1 VVGHSPRRQF
11 DKKFGRLRHGPK
23 TDLSAELLVG
33 LSIGLALTAALSWGV
48 SDFIGGVTSKR
59 LPLMW
64 VLLCTQCV
72 GLAIVLPFA
81 LGRGAPAF
89 DTASVLFAIGGSISG
104 LIGIAALYRAISLG
118 VASIAAPISGTGA
131 ILPVAFGLARGEPAR
146 LPQEIGIACA
156 LLGIL
161 LAAQTGEEQ
170 AHLGKDARIGIA
182 FAILAAV
189 GFGGFFI
196 LLHEASTRDVLW
208 AVSIQRA
215 TGVGVLGL
223 MLLAARPPFRARW
236 TDAPRL
242 VVVGT
247 LDQSANVLY
256 GFSSTLGL
264 VSLSSVLVSLYPMVT
279 TLLAR
284 FLLNERMSNVQKGG
298 IALAIAGAALVA
310 GG

>member
-1 VVGHSPRRQF
+1 M
-11 DKKFGRLRHGPK
+11 
-23 TDLSAELLVG
+23 G
-33 LSIGLALTAALSWGV
+33 LSVGLALTAALSWGI

-81 LGRGAPAF
+81 LVRGVPAF
-89 DTASVLFAIGGSISG
+89 DSASVLFAIGGSISG
-104 LIGIAALYRAISLG
+104 LIGIAALYHAIGLG

-131 ILPVAFGLARGEPAR
+131 ILPVVFGLARGEPTR
-146 LPQEIGIACA
+146 LPQEIGIVCA

-182 FAILAAV
+182 FAVLAAF

-196 LLHEASTRDVLW
+196 LLHEASARDVLW
-208 AVSIQRA
+208 AVSIQRS
-215 TGVGVLGL
+215 TGVVVLGL
-223 MLLAARPPFRARW
+223 LLLATRPRFTPRW

-242 VVVGT
+242 VLVGT
-247 LDQSANVLY
+247 LDQGANVLY
-256 GFSSTLGL
+256 GFASTLGL
-264 VSLSSVLVSLYPMVT
+264 VSLSAVLVSLYPMVT

-284 FLLNERMSNVQKGG
+284 LLLDERMSNLQKGG
-298 IALAIAGAALVA
+298 IALALAGAALVA